1 MPIEFRI
8 LGPLEAS
15 ADGRPLPMGS
25 PKERALLALLL
36 AHANETISRE
46 RLIDELWADAPPA
59 SVDSAVHV
67 YLSRVRRLLE
77 SAGAAGALVREPHGY
92 RLAVEPEQ
100 LDASRFQGLVEEGGE
115 ALAAGDAGRAAERLR
130 QALALWRGPAFADV
144 QSEQFAAVAGGR
156 LEEQRLSALEQR
168 LDADLVLGRHRDVVG
183 ELEAL
188 VYEHPYRERLRA
200 QLMLALYRSGRQADA
215 LSVYRRA
222 RETLVEE
229 LGIEPSAE
237 LQQLHRAI
245 LDQDPAL
252 HAPADAHAAA
262 SERVSA
268 PDPSRLPRGTVTFLF
283 TDIEGSTRRLHAV
296 GDARYAEALAE
307 YRRVVREACGRHGGV
322 EVDVQGDCVFAA
334 FAAAS
339 AAVAAARE
347 LSEELASGAIRARV
361 GLHTGTPLIGDEG
374 YVGIDVHR
382 AARIAAAAHGGQ
394 VVMSEP
400 TAALVGEDVQPLGE
414 HLLKDLLG
422 PLRLFQLGDGRFPA
436 PRSLGASTLPVQPTP
451 FAGRERELAQVLAL
465 LRDPQVRLTTLTGPG
480 GSGKTRL
487 ALQAAAETATD
498 FADGVFW
505 VPLQA
510 LHDPELVEATIAQA
524 VGARDELRARLGGR
538 HALLVLDN
546 FEQVIDAA
554 ANIGALCGSLPDLKV
569 LVTSREPLHL
579 AGERE
584 YPVPPLREGE
594 AVSFFVARARA
605 VTPDFPDDD
614 AVVEICRRLDCLP
627 LALELAAARVKALS
641 TRDLLR
647 RLDRRLP
654 LLTGGPRDAP
664 ERQRTLR
671 ATIAWS
677 YELLTPDAQRVFER
691 LAVFVGGCTLEAAEE
706 VCSADVDAVAELVDK
721 SLLGREN
728 ERYAMLETI
737 GEYALERL
745 TTSGELPELR
755 RRHAEY
761 YLDLARAV
769 EDTIRSPQAAAFLD
783 RLERDHHNL
792 RAALDW
798 LSGATPDRALRLAV
812 WGLAGRLHS
821 FADLALDRGNS
832 IEAARL
838 YRESLEIGR
847 PLRDDL
853 QTAYSLAGI
862 AAVDAARGRRAVA
875 ACIWGSVRTFE
886 ETSGTRLHE
895 AERTRY
901 ERVLDGLERAPDT
914 LPEFTRGR
922 SITLDEAVELALA
935 HAE

>member
-1 MPIEFRI
+1 
-8 LGPLEAS
+8 
-15 ADGRPLPMGS
+15 
-25 PKERALLALLL
+25 
-36 AHANETISRE
+36 
-46 RLIDELWADAPPA
+46 
-59 SVDSAVHV
+59 
-67 YLSRVRRLLE
+67 
-77 SAGAAGALVREPHGY
+77 
-92 RLAVEPEQ
+92 
-100 LDASRFQGLVEEGGE
+100 
-115 ALAAGDAGRAAERLR
+115 
-130 QALALWRGPAFADV
+130 
-144 QSEQFAAVAGGR
+144 
-156 LEEQRLSALEQR
+156 
-168 LDADLVLGRHRDVVG
+168 
-183 ELEAL
+183 
-188 VYEHPYRERLRA
+188 
-200 QLMLALYRSGRQADA
+200 
-215 LSVYRRA
+215 
-222 RETLVEE
+222 
-229 LGIEPSAE
+229 
-237 LQQLHRAI
+237 
-245 LDQDPAL
+245 
-252 HAPADAHAAA
+252 
-262 SERVSA
+262 
-268 PDPSRLPRGTVTFLF
+268 
-283 TDIEGSTRRLHAV
+283 
-296 GDARYAEALAE
+296 
-307 YRRVVREACGRHGGV
+307 
-322 EVDVQGDCVFAA
+322 
-334 FAAAS
+334 
-339 AAVAAARE
+339 
-347 LSEELASGAIRARV
+347 
-361 GLHTGTPLIGDEG
+361 
-374 YVGIDVHR
+374 
-382 AARIAAAAHGGQ
+382 
-394 VVMSEP
+394 
-400 TAALVGEDVQPLGE
+400 
-414 HLLKDLLG
+414 
-422 PLRLFQLGDGRFPA
+422 
-436 PRSLGASTLPVQPTP
+436 
-451 FAGRERELAQVLAL
+451 
-465 LRDPQVRLTTLTGPG
+465 
-480 GSGKTRL
+480 
-487 ALQAAAETATD
+487 
-498 FADGVFW
+498 
-505 VPLQA
+505 
-510 LHDPELVEATIAQA
+510 
-524 VGARDELRARLGGR
+524 
-538 HALLVLDN
+538 
-546 FEQVIDAA
+546 
-554 ANIGALCGSLPDLKV
+554 
-569 LVTSREPLHL
+569 
-579 AGERE
+579 
-584 YPVPPLREGE
+584 
-594 AVSFFVARARA
+594 
-605 VTPDFPDDD
+605 
-614 AVVEICRRLDCLP
+614 
-627 LALELAAARVKALS
+627 VKALS